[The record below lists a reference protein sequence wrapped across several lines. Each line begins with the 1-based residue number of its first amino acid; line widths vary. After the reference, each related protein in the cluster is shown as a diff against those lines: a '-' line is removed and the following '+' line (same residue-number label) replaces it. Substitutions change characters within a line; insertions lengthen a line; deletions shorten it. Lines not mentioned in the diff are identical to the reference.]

1 MALRLT
7 DWAAIAGLLFA
18 LYLISGKSKGK
29 LPPSPKGLPL
39 LGNVLQMP
47 KRNGWLLMHEW
58 SKTLGPI
65 FHLNMAGQPVIVLNS
80 NEAALE
86 LLERRS
92 HIYSDRPRLIMTGE
106 IMSRNLVVGF
116 QRFGEQY
123 VSFS

>member
-1 MALRLT
+1 MSLSRTDVLALL
-7 DWAAIAGLLFA
+7 GLFLV
-18 LYLISGKSKGK
+18 LYLSTGYTRKAKGK
-29 LPPSPKGLPL
+29 LPPSPPGGLPL

-92 HIYSDRPRLIMTGE
+92 QIYSDRPRLIMTGE

-116 QRFGEQY
+116 QRF
-123 VSFS
+123 SDR